1 MLEPMLPL
9 GGLEGPLA
17 ILALCGLLLIE
28 EAGVP
33 LPMFP
38 GDGLLLAAGVMIA
51 GGVLS
56 PWLFLP
62 LAYASVVAGAVI
74 GYAWSAR
81 VGRPGLARLA
91 DRLHVR
97 RHLDVASSRLRQ
109 WGPAGVVVGRLLPG
123 TRVYTNL
130 VAGSA
135 GMPFGTY
142 VAGLLPSTA
151 AWLAIFVGLGAA
163 AGGTAAAHSAQLREL
178 ALLVAAHLALA
189 GVVLAALRGIRPPAG
204 PRWPSP
210 DRLCLAA
217 AVDLLLVVVVAS
229 VAHHV
234 VFHDV
239 LGVTLAGLGVAAA
252 YLVAARLSA
261 GQTAG
266 ERLTGVSYARI
277 RLHPT
282 TA

>member
-1 MLEPMLPL
+1 MLGAMLPL

-38 GDGLLLAAGVMIA
+38 GDGLLLAAGAMIA
-51 GGVLS
+51 GGLLS
-56 PWLFLP
+56 PWLLLP
-62 LAYASVVAGAVI
+62 LAYASVVAGALI

-97 RHLDVASSRLRQ
+97 RQLDAASARLRRS
-109 WGPAGVVVGRLLPG
+109 GPAGVVVGRLLPG

-135 GMPFGTY
+135 GMPFRTY
-142 VAGLLPSTA
+142 LSGLLPSSA

-163 AGGTAAAHSAQLREL
+163 AGATALAHAGHLREL
-178 ALLVAAHLALA
+178 ALLVAVNLALA

-204 PRWPSP
+204 PRWPSI

-217 AVDLLLVVVVAS
+217 AVDLVLVVVVAS
-229 VAHHV
+229 LAHHV
-234 VFHDV
+234 VLYDMR
-239 LGVTLAGLGVAAA
+239 GATLAGLVVAAA
-252 YLVAARLSA
+252 YLVAARLSV
-261 GQTAG
+261 GRTAG
-266 ERLTGVSYARI
+266 ERLTGISYARI

-282 TA
+282 SA

>member
-1 MLEPMLPL
+1 MLPL

-17 ILALCGLLLIE
+17 ILALCGLLLVE

-51 GGVLS
+51 GGLLS
-56 PWLFLP
+56 PWLVLP
-62 LAYASVVAGAVI
+62 LAYASVVAGALI

-81 VGRPGLARLA
+81 VGRPGLVRLA

-97 RHLDVASSRLRQ
+97 RHLDGASRRLRQ
-109 WGPAGVVVGRLLPG
+109 SGPAGVVVGRLLPG

-135 GMPFGTY
+135 GMPFRAY
-142 VAGLLPSTA
+142 VAGLLPSSA
-151 AWLAIFVGLGAA
+151 AWLALFVGLGAA
-163 AGGTAAAHSAQLREL
+163 AGGTAAAHPGRLREL
-178 ALLVAAHLALA
+178 ALLVAVHLALA

-204 PRWPSP
+204 PRLPSVE
-210 DRLCLAA
+210 RLCLAA
-217 AVDLLLVVVVAS
+217 AVDLLLVAVVAS
-229 VAHHV
+229 LAHHV
-234 VFHDV
+234 LFRDM
-239 LGVTLAGLGVAAA
+239 LGATLAVLGVAAA
-252 YLVAARLSA
+252 YLVVARLSA
-261 GQTAG
+261 GRTAG

-282 TA
+282 AA